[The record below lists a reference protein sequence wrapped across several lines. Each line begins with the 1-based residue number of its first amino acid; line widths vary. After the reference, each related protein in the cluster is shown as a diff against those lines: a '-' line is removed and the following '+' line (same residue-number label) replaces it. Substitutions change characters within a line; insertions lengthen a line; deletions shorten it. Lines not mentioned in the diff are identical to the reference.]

1 MLKPSQV
8 GLISAMCLFSTFA
21 IAKGER
27 YGGSVN
33 MLMMESHDY
42 DEGSSGDQDA
52 LRYGLV
58 HTRPIDENNNRWRWW
73 LGLNYLAE
81 DIDAPANGV
90 YEEVTNYE
98 LRVVPQYALSSWSIF
113 TPYIGAG
120 LSLGYSQYSNRWEV
134 DDEGYRV
141 PGGALDDIDQ
151 FELGAVVTLG
161 TAIKLGS
168 NPDAHIQIIPQASYI
183 LPVVNDGLGG
193 VELSV
198 SLLF

>member
-8 GLISAMCLFSTFA
+8 GLISAMCLFSSVA
-21 IAKGER
+21 MAKGER
-27 YGGSVN
+27 YGLSTS
-33 MLMMESHDY
+33 MLTIDSIKY
-42 DEGSSGDQDA
+42 DEGKSGEQDT
-52 LRYGLV
+52 LRFGLA

-81 DIDAPANGV
+81 DIEAPANGL
-90 YEEVTNYE
+90 YQEATNYE
-98 LRVVPQYALSSWSIF
+98 LRVVPQYALTSWSVF
-113 TPYIGAG
+113 TPYVGAG
-120 LSLGYSQYSNRWEV
+120 LSVGYSQYSNRWQV
-134 DDEGYRV
+134 DQEGYRYESV
-141 PGGALDDIDQ
+141 EDIDQ

-183 LPVVNDGLGG
+183 LPVVNDGIGG
-193 VELSV
+193 LELSV

>member
-21 IAKGER
+21 VAKGER
-27 YGGSVN
+27 YGGSVS
-33 MLMMESHDY
+33 MLTIESIDY
-42 DEGSSGDQDA
+42 DEGSSGDVDT
-52 LRYGLV
+52 LRCGLV

-73 LGLNYLAE
+73 LGLNYLTE
-81 DIDAPANGV
+81 DVDAPSNGI
-90 YEEVTNYE
+90 YQEVTNYE

-113 TPYIGAG
+113 TPYVGAG
-120 LSLGYSQYSNRWEV
+120 LSLGYSQYSNRWKV
-134 DDEGYRV
+134 DSDGFRYESI
-141 PGGALDDIDQ
+141 DDIDQ

-183 LPVVNDGLGG
+183 LPVVNDGVGG

>member
-8 GLISAMCLFSTFA
+8 GLISAMCLFSSVA
-21 IAKGER
+21 MAKGER
-27 YGGSVN
+27 YGLSTS
-33 MLMMESHDY
+33 MLTIDSIKY
-42 DEGSSGDQDA
+42 DEGKSGEQDT
-52 LRYGLV
+52 LRFGLV

-81 DIDAPANGV
+81 DIEAPANGL
-90 YEEVTNYE
+90 YQEATNYE
-98 LRVVPQYALSSWSIF
+98 LRVVPQYALTSWSVF
-113 TPYIGAG
+113 TPYVGAG
-120 LSLGYSQYSNRWEV
+120 LSVSYSQYSNRWQV
-134 DDEGYRV
+134 DQEGYRYESV
-141 PGGALDDIDQ
+141 EDIDQ

-183 LPVVNDGLGG
+183 LPVVNDGIGG
-193 VELSV
+193 LELSV

>member
-8 GLISAMCLFSTFA
+8 GLISAMCLFSSVA
-21 IAKGER
+21 MAKGER
-27 YGGSVN
+27 YGLSTS
-33 MLMMESHDY
+33 MLTIDSIKY
-42 DEGSSGDQDA
+42 DEGKSGEQDT
-52 LRYGLV
+52 LRFGLV

-81 DIDAPANGV
+81 DIEAPANGL
-90 YEEVTNYE
+90 YQEATNYE
-98 LRVVPQYALSSWSIF
+98 LRVVPQYALTSWSVF
-113 TPYIGAG
+113 TPYVGAG
-120 LSLGYSQYSNRWEV
+120 LSVGYSQYSNRWQV
-134 DDEGYRV
+134 DQEGYRYESV
-141 PGGALDDIDQ
+141 EDIDQ

-183 LPVVNDGLGG
+183 LPVVNDGIGG
-193 VELSV
+193 LELSV